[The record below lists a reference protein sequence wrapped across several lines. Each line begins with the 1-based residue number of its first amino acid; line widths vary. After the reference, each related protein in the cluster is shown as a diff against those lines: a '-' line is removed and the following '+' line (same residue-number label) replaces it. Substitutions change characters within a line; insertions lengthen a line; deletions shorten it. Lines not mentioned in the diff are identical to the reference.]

1 MSLTSVQLVV
11 DVLQLDVL
19 GLMPPAMSGSVSLVL
34 QVREA
39 VAQVLQSL
47 GIVLTAVVG

>member
-1 MSLTSVQLVV
+1 MSVTSVHIVV

-34 QVREA
+34 QGREA
-39 VAQVLQSL
+39 VTQVLQSL
-47 GIVLTAVVG
+47 GIVTAVIVS